1 MSICVEIPA
10 DTDLKQYFSEL
21 TKAGYHH
28 LAVGVSVTNKPIADG
43 GSWFFSNDPS
53 SIWATSSTYPNR
65 IWKAMVINGVFYGWD
80 EIATT
85 DYAVN
90 KSGDTMKGNL
100 NIETSNAVISLK
112 DTNTNKIGRILEIEN
127 TLVLQAY
134 NSSDPANI
142 KQRRQL
148 NLRNQTANADIS
160 NALILYDVDE
170 TGSSLGSYKIYG
182 EHNKPTLTDLGITA
196 TTTELNYAVGV
207 TSSIQDQLNAKAATI
222 TGGASTIAASNLT
235 TNRALISNGSGKVAV
250 SAATSTELG
259 YLSGV
264 TGLIQNQINGK
275 APTSH
280 ASTATTYGVSSAS
293 NYGHAMA
300 SSTTPKANG
309 TAAVGSETAKFA
321 RGDHVHP
328 LQTDVSGNAGSATKL
343 KNARTITLSGDVTG
357 SVSFDGN
364 QNVTMTTTVADNSHN
379 HTNIVAVWG

>member
-1 MSICVEIPA
+1 M
-10 DTDLKQYFSEL
+10 
-21 TKAGYHH
+21 
-28 LAVGVSVTNKPIADG
+28 
-43 GSWFFSNDPS
+43 
-53 SIWATSSTYPNR
+53 
-65 IWKAMVINGVFYGWD
+65 
-80 EIATT
+80 
-85 DYAVN
+85 
-90 KSGDTMKGNL
+90 
-100 NIETSNAVISLK
+100 
-112 DTNTNKIGRILEIEN
+112 
-127 TLVLQAY
+127 
-134 NSSDPANI
+134 
-142 KQRRQL
+142 
-148 NLRNQTANADIS
+148 
-160 NALILYDVDE
+160 
-170 TGSSLGSYKIYG
+170 
-182 EHNKPTLTDLGITA
+182 GITA

-328 LQTDVSGNAGSATKL
+328 L
-343 KNARTITLSGDVTG
+343 
-357 SVSFDGN
+357 
-364 QNVTMTTTVADNSHN
+364 
-379 HTNIVAVWG
+379 